1 MQAQLKSRS
10 FVFAI
15 LGIVALAIVFWAL
28 VLSPKREEAKELG
41 ARVTSLEGSLSQH
54 EAEIRQ
60 GEEAREQFPTEY
72 QRLVVLGKA
81 VPGDD
86 DTASLLVQVSHI
98 AERTG
103 IEFRDIQLNASGGS
117 TEAPAPA
124 PAPSAEAEPA
134 SPTEASASLLPLGAT
149 IGPAGLGVMPYTLTF
164 NGNFFKI
171 ADFIAGIDQL
181 VKTSNADVAVDGRLV
196 TLDAFVLKP
205 DPTLGFPALEG
216 TFSVTT
222 YITPPGE
229 GVTGGASPE
238 SPGEAVATPVSET
251 LEAAP

>member
-15 LGIVALAIVFWAL
+15 LGIVVLAIVFWVL

-41 ARVTSLEGSLSQH
+41 AKVTSLEGSLSQH
-54 EAEIRQ
+54 ESEIRQ

-103 IEFRDIQLNASGGS
+103 IEFRDIQLNATGGS
-117 TEAPAPA
+117 TEAPA

-164 NGNFFKI
+164 NGNFFRI
-171 ADFIAGIDQL
+171 ADFIAGIDRL

-205 DPTLGFPALEG
+205 DPSRGFPALEG

-229 GVTGGASPE
+229 GVTGGATPE
-238 SPGEAVATPVSET
+238 TPGEAVATPVSET